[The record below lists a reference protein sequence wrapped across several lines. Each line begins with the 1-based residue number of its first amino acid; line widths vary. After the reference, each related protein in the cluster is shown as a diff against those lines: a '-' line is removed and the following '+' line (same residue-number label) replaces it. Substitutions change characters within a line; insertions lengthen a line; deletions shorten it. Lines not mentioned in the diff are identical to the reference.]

1 MIKKATKK
9 DISSIKKLIDW
20 AAAHGK
26 VLSRDEEELTQ
37 VINNFFVYIK
47 NDDII
52 GCCSLEVYNKKL
64 AEIRSLVVDEN
75 YRNQGIGK
83 KLVDACLQKARDL
96 KIYEILTITDKDI
109 FFEKMGFNKCLNG
122 QWALFLRP

>member
-83 KLVDACLQKARDL
+83 KLVDACLQKAHDL